1 MEIDVIQLQMDHL
14 HGIGIP
20 ACIHSIAPK
29 MERVPDEYLT
39 PAERRAGKPVYVPAP
54 RGTNNPEGKYMQ
66 EMAELERRLA
76 EARER
81 SSSVIRDFETLL
93 DALDNPGKR
102 LLIRLRYTV
111 GKSPA
116 ETAHIMNI
124 SDATY
129 YRLFANI
136 VQELEQK
143 YGDIQKMG

>member
-20 ACIHSIAPK
+20 ACIHSTAPK

-93 DALDNPGKR
+93 DALDNPDER
-102 LLIRLRYTV
+102 LLIRLRFSV
-111 GKSPA
+111 GKTPA
-116 ETAHIMNI
+116 ETAHIMNM
-124 SDATY
+124 SRSAS
-129 YRLFANI
+129 YRLFSDVI
-136 VQELEQK
+136 SKLCRK
-143 YGDIQKMG
+143 FR